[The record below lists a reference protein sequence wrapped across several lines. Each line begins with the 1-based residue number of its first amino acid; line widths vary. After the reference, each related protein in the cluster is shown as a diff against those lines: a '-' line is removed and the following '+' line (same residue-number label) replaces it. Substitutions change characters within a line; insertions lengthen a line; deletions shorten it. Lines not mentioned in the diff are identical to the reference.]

1 MAFKKGVATPGA
13 GRPKGSINKRNVVR
27 QEVFDRIVE
36 KHGDPLEALAEM
48 AFNPNHPL
56 DIRKD
61 CLKEVVQYGHA
72 KKKSV
77 EITGPDGG
85 PIEARLELVGQITD
99 LISKLN
105 AGGK

>member
-1 MAFKKGVATPGA
+1 MAFQKGVKPAGSGRKAGTP
-13 GRPKGSINKRNVVR
+13 NKRNVQR
-27 QEVFDRIVE
+27 QEIFDRIVE

-48 AFNPNHPL
+48 AFDPNHDL
-56 DIRKD
+56 LVRKD
-61 CLKEVVQYGHA
+61 CLKELVQYGHA

-99 LISKLN
+99 LIGKLN

>member
-1 MAFKKGVATPGA
+1 MAFKKGVPTPGA
-13 GRPKGSINKRNVVR
+13 GRPKGSPNKRNVVR
-27 QEVFDRIVE
+27 QEIFDKIVE

-48 AFNPNHPL
+48 AFDPNHPL

-72 KKKSV
+72 KKKAI
-77 EITGPDGG
+77 EISGPDGG

>member
-1 MAFKKGVATPGA
+1 MPFQKGVKPEGSGRKKG
-13 GRPKGSINKRNVVR
+13 SQNKRNIQR
-27 QEVFDRIVE
+27 QEIFDRIVE

-48 AFNPNHPL
+48 AFDPNNDL
-56 DIRKD
+56 LVRKD

-99 LISKLN
+99 LIAKLN

>member
-13 GRPKGSINKRNVVR
+13 GRPKGSPNKRNVVR
-27 QEVFDRIVE
+27 QEIFDKIVE
-36 KHGDPLEALAEM
+36 RHGDPLEALAEM
-48 AFNPNHPL
+48 AFDPNHPL

-72 KKKSV
+72 KKKAI
-77 EITGPDGG
+77 EISGPDGG

>member
-1 MAFKKGVATPGA
+1 MAFQKGVKLPGSGRKAGTP
-13 GRPKGSINKRNVVR
+13 NKVTQKSRD
-27 QEVFDRIVE
+27 VFALIVDRY
-36 KHGDPLEALAEM
+36 GDPLEELAKM
-48 AFNPNHPL
+48 AFDPNNAI

-77 EITGPDGG
+77 EISGPDGG

-99 LISKLN
+99 LIGKLN

>member
-13 GRPKGSINKRNVVR
+13 GRPKGSPNKRNIAR
-27 QEVFDRIVE
+27 QEIFDKIVE

-48 AFNPNHPL
+48 AFDPNHPL

-85 PIEARLELVGQITD
+85 PIEARLELVGQITE
-99 LISKLN
+99 LIGKLN

>member
-1 MAFKKGVATPGA
+1 MAFKKGEKPTGSGRKAGTP
-13 GRPKGSINKRNVVR
+13 NKRNVAR
-27 QEVFDRIVE
+27 QEIFDKIVE

-48 AFNPNHPL
+48 AFDPNHPL

-72 KKKSV
+72 KKKAI
-77 EITGPDGG
+77 EISGPDGG

-99 LISKLN
+99 LIGKLN

>member
-1 MAFKKGVATPGA
+1 MAFQKGVKPPGS
-13 GRPKGSINKRNVVR
+13 GRKPGSPNKRNVVR
-27 QEVFDRIVE
+27 QEIFDKIVE

-48 AFNPNHPL
+48 AFDPNHPL

-85 PIEARLELVGQITD
+85 PIEARLELVGQISD

>member
-27 QEVFDRIVE
+27 QEIFDKIVE

-48 AFNPNHPL
+48 AFDPNHPL

-72 KKKSV
+72 KKKAI
-77 EITGPDGG
+77 EISGPDGG

>member
-1 MAFKKGVATPGA
+1 MAFKKGEKPTGSGRKAGTP
-13 GRPKGSINKRNVVR
+13 NKRNVER
-27 QEVFDRIVE
+27 QEIFDRIVE
-36 KHGDPLEALAEM
+36 KALAEM
-48 AFNPNHPL
+48 AFDPKHDL
-56 DIRKD
+56 LVRKD
-61 CLKEVVQYGHA
+61 CLKELVQYGHA

-99 LISKLN
+99 LIGRLN

>member
-1 MAFKKGVATPGA
+1 MPFKKGEKPPGSGRKAGTP
-13 GRPKGSINKRNVVR
+13 NKRDVKR
-27 QEVFDRIVE
+27 QEIFDRIVE

-48 AFNPNHPL
+48 AFDPNHPL

-72 KKKSV
+72 KKKAI
-77 EITGPDGG
+77 EISGPDGG

-99 LISKLN
+99 LIGKLN

>member
-1 MAFKKGVATPGA
+1 MPFKKGEKPAGSGRKAGTP
-13 GRPKGSINKRNVVR
+13 NKRDVKR
-27 QEVFDRIVE
+27 QEIFDKIVE

-48 AFNPNHPL
+48 AFDPNHPL

-72 KKKSV
+72 KKKAI
-77 EITGPDGG
+77 EISGPDGG

-99 LISKLN
+99 LISRLN